1 MTGRGKGQ
9 LVQVEIY
16 GQRYTLKATKDPS
29 WVESIAA
36 HVDRKMREISAS
48 TPTVDSLKVAIL
60 AAVNIADEFFQL
72 KVEGEAI
79 EDRIAEKAEQLSD
92 LLEESLRERGGR
104 P

>member
-1 MTGRGKGQ
+1 MAGRGKDQ

-16 GQRYTLKATKDPS
+16 GHRYTLKATKDPS
-29 WVESIAA
+29 WVESVAS
-36 HVDRKMREISAS
+36 HVDRKMREISAT

-60 AAVNIADEFFQL
+60 AAVNIADEYFQL

-92 LLEESLRERGGR
+92 LLDASLRERTDR
-104 P
+104 

>member
-1 MTGRGKGQ
+1 
-9 LVQVEIY
+9 
-16 GQRYTLKATKDPS
+16 
-29 WVESIAA
+29 
-36 HVDRKMREISAS
+36 VDRKMREISAS